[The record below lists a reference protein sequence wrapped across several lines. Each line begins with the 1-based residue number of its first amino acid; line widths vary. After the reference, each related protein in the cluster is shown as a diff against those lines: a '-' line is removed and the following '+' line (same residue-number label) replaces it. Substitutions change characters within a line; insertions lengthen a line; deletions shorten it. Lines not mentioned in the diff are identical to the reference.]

1 MRPWTGLSLVCVVFA
16 RHARLHIQV
25 RSKKPSMKQLSTY
38 LVQFLHATVTCREYL
53 REMCSSSSECGALS
67 TGRREV
73 LTGAAGRSRRARGS
87 ATSKPT
93 CDTAGTQGTGTGQPH
108 SFHQANAHRLSHIH
122 ETCAIALLGTQLPH
136 IHEMC
141 ALSLILRASVYSR
154 AGVEMWQMVSSFT
167 AASVSS
173 TACSTVSAL
182 RSPWRQIW
190 YCARI
195 HVWSSS

>member
-1 MRPWTGLSLVCVVFA
+1 M
-16 RHARLHIQV
+16 HATHD
-25 RSKKPSMKQLSTY
+25 
-38 LVQFLHATVTCREYL
+38 ATVTCREYL
-53 REMCSSSSECGALS
+53 REMCSSSSEAARYRQVGVKCLLEQQAAHGVRAA
-67 TGRREV
+67 RR
-73 LTGAAGRSRRARGS
+73 R
-87 ATSKPT
+87 SKPT
-93 CDTAGTQGTGTGQPH
+93 CDTAGTQGTGTGQSH